1 MAHKIKNAILR
12 ILTKRQAEQAFLV
25 KTFLLHVFYQLRRR
39 LDRLWRQSGPIVP
52 PLTIL
57 SNAGGQTSFGYYDIT
72 PFSKSNRLLLA
83 NILPKHN
90 SPPKRGES
98 ISVGFFDLTE
108 NGDFHEIG
116 STSTWCWQQGC
127 RLQWYPENENEL
139 VIYNKLV
146 DRAYGCIVQNIK
158 TREIVRECRKPVYTL
173 DRTGRWAVFPNF
185 SRLNRL
191 RPGYGYVDLPD
202 HTAHLAAPHDDGV
215 YMFDLQND
223 KADLLVSLAELAS
236 LETLDSME
244 GAEHYV
250 NHFCF
255 NPSGEKFLFFHLW
268 DSTEGSYARLLI
280 CDRNTGSF
288 RVLEDRGKVSHYAWK
303 NNDELLATFTY
314 ANKLGQYQLYAD
326 MPREYSTIQEHVLT
340 RDGHPSYSPD
350 GKTILTD
357 TYADKFGDQHLLLI
371 DDESKVTEL
380 GRFPTPIM
388 IRLRHGGEARCDLHP
403 RWDRQGRYVC
413 FDSAH
418 SGKRAMYLYDL
429 HESGISHCERLP
441 NDAG

>member
-1 MAHKIKNAILR
+1 MANKVERAILR

-25 KTFLLHVFYQLRRR
+25 KAFLLHVLNQSRRR
-39 LDRLWRQSGPIVP
+39 LGRPWRKSDPVLPRLTV
-52 PLTIL
+52 L
-57 SNAGGQTSFGYYDIT
+57 SNQGGQSSFGYYDIS

-83 NILPKHN
+83 NIFPSHS

-98 ISVGFFDLTE
+98 ISVGFFEFT
-108 NGDFHEIG
+108 GDRSFHEVG
-116 STSTWCWQQGC
+116 ATSTWCWQQGC
-127 RLQWYPENENEL
+127 RLQWYPEDENEL

-146 DRAYGCIVQNIK
+146 DGAYGCVVQNIK
-158 TREIVRECRKPVYTL
+158 TGKIVQEHDKPVYTL

-202 HTAHLAAPHDDGV
+202 HTAHLATPHDDGV
-215 YMFDLQND
+215 FMLDLQNG
-223 KADLLVSLAELAS
+223 KADLLISLAELAS
-236 LETLDSME
+236 LEPLDSMV

-268 DSTEGSYARLLI
+268 DSAEGSFGRLLI
-280 CDRNTGSF
+280 CDRDTGSF
-288 RVLEDRGKVSHYAWK
+288 HVLEDRGHVSHYAWK
-303 NNDELLATFTY
+303 NNDELLATFNY

-326 MPREYSTIQEHVLT
+326 APREYSTIQGQVLK
-340 RDGHPSYSPD
+340 RDGHPSYAPD

-357 TYADKFGDQHLLLI
+357 TYADKFGDQHLLLV
-371 DDESKVTEL
+371 ENETNVSEL

-403 RWDRQGRYVC
+403 RWDRHGRYVC

-418 SGKRAMYLYDL
+418 SGKRNIYVLDL
-429 HESGISHCERLP
+429 QEHSRSDGGNI
-441 NDAG
+441 G